1 MELRH
6 LRYFLAVAEELNF
19 RRAADRLQMAQPPLS
34 RQIRD
39 LELEMGVKLLERNQR
54 NVLLTKAGKAFLR
67 DVKILLHQVDQAIIT
82 AQKIHQNSAEK
93 ITIGFSRAASYQVL
107 PQMLSQ
113 LGEHTLELELIEM
126 ESAQQLLALEQ
137 QQIDMAIGYLPLKL
151 AGAGWIGLRSETLM
165 AALPQNH
172 PLAAAHTLY
181 WLDLKHQS
189 LILPPQLWDRTD
201 GERKAFLE
209 TLKGRGIE
217 GNGIQEVGDRET
229 ALAFVGN
236 ALGITI
242 IPSSMCHLEIKGVVY
257 KGISE
262 TWESLE
268 IGAVWR
274 DKKNLGGIK
283 VLLNAL
289 EKVALEIQ
297 GDIHD

>member
-54 NVLLTKAGKAFLR
+54 NVLLTKAGKSFLR
-67 DVKILLHQVDQAIIT
+67 DVKILLHQVDQAVTT
-82 AQKIHQNSAEK
+82 AQKIHQNSVEK
-93 ITIGFSRAASYQVL
+93 ITIGYSRAASYQVL
-107 PQMLSQ
+107 PQMLGHI
-113 LGEHTLELELIEM
+113 GEQTLELVLIEM

-137 QQIDMAIGYLPLKL
+137 QQIDVAIGYLPFNLT
-151 AGAGWIGLRSETLM
+151 GARWIGLRSETLM
-165 AALPQNH
+165 AALPKNH
-172 PLAAAHTLY
+172 PLATAPTCSWIA
-181 WLDLKHQS
+181 LKNQS
-189 LILPPQLWDRTD
+189 LILPPQLWDRKD

-209 TLKGRGIE
+209 MLKSLGIE
-217 GNGIQEVGDRET
+217 VNGLQEVSDRET

-242 IPSSMCHLEIKGVVY
+242 IPSSMCYLEIKEVVY
-257 KGISE
+257 KEISE
-262 TWESLE
+262 NWEILE

-274 DKKNLGGIK
+274 DKKSFGDME

-289 EKVALEIQ
+289 EKVALGI
-297 GDIHD
+297 